1 MLRQRNRVVLIAPI
15 LLGVATFLHAQAASP
30 TSEFNRTDFDAYV
43 LRVMRDWRVPGV
55 GIAIIKD
62 GKVVLMEGY
71 GLRDVKNNLPVTKN
85 TLFPVASISKSFT
98 VATLATLSTEGKLD
112 WDKPVRD
119 YLPDFRLEED
129 SYTARVTTRDLVT
142 HRTGLPRHDAVWYNA
157 DLSREQIYQRLQY
170 LEPHTDL
177 RRQFEYNNLMFMTA
191 GWEAGKL
198 SGGTW
203 EQAVQARIFQPLGMS
218 SSNFDLGHSIKTSSD
233 VSRAYRKDDE
243 EGVHEVPPYVQNQA
257 LGPAGGIVSNL
268 ADLTQYAMMY
278 LNQGTLDGK
287 QVISAA
293 DVRQMTSPQMVIPS
307 SGVDP
312 ELGFDSYGM
321 GFFVTT
327 YRGHKFV
334 HHGGNLDGFSLLISL
349 LPDDHVGA
357 VVLCNMEATQL
368 REVLTYHIYDLLLA
382 LPPVDWNQREL
393 TRYKASKASEEE
405 ARKKNYVPRV
415 AGTRFSHPIDDYVG
429 EYAHPAYGEVAI
441 ARAGDDSSLKLT
453 FHGMSSTA
461 EHWHFDIW
469 RTPHNP
475 LDLMQET
482 EIMFQTD
489 WQGNIASL
497 TSSMEPTVK
506 DIVFTRQPD
515 RRMRERS
522 FLEPLAGTYMIAD
535 FKVVITLRPDNVL
548 TLTTASGRVH
558 ELVPVRGYTFLWKDQ
573 NSVSID
579 FKPDAQGKVTE
590 FALTEAGSSNVFQR
604 AQ

>member
-1 MLRQRNRVVLIAPI
+1 
-15 LLGVATFLHAQAASP
+15 
-30 TSEFNRTDFDAYV
+30 
-43 LRVMRDWRVPGV
+43 
-55 GIAIIKD
+55 
-62 GKVVLMEGY
+62 
-71 GLRDVKNNLPVTKN
+71 
-85 TLFPVASISKSFT
+85 
-98 VATLATLSTEGKLD
+98 
-112 WDKPVRD
+112 
-119 YLPDFRLEED
+119 
-129 SYTARVTTRDLVT
+129 
-142 HRTGLPRHDAVWYNA
+142 
-157 DLSREQIYQRLQY
+157 
-170 LEPHTDL
+170 
-177 RRQFEYNNLMFMTA
+177 
-191 GWEAGKL
+191 
-198 SGGTW
+198 
-203 EQAVQARIFQPLGMS
+203 
-218 SSNFDLGHSIKTSSD
+218 
-233 VSRAYRKDDE
+233 
-243 EGVHEVPPYVQNQA
+243 
-257 LGPAGGIVSNL
+257 
-268 ADLTQYAMMY
+268 
-278 LNQGTLDGK
+278 
-287 QVISAA
+287 
-293 DVRQMTSPQMVIPS
+293 
-307 SGVDP
+307 
-312 ELGFDSYGM
+312 
-321 GFFVTT
+321 
-327 YRGHKFV
+327 
-334 HHGGNLDGFSLLISL
+334 
-349 LPDDHVGA
+349 
-357 VVLCNMEATQL
+357 MEATQL